1 MFFKNENVSIATLY
15 LKKIILKTRN
25 LNKKMHKVFSESLN
39 NDDLVKY

>member
-25 LNKKMHKVFSESLN
+25 LNKKN
-39 NDDLVKY
+39 A